1 VESDDCCVAVVGSS
15 LEGVEFDDSV
25 VVETDG
31 DEFSPTEVTVGVG
44 VGEGL
49 FVDGGGGGGGELEG
63 VGDGASAL
71 VLEV

>member
-15 LEGVEFDDSV
+15 LEGVKFDDFV

-49 FVDGGGGGGGELEG
+49 FVDGGGGGGELEG
-63 VGDGASAL
+63 VGDGASVF